1 MAEQLILKGTL
12 EGHNGWVT
20 SLATSMENPNMLLS
34 ASRDKTLIIW
44 NLTRD
49 ETQYGY
55 PKRSLHG
62 HSHIVS
68 DCVISSDGAYA
79 LSASWDKT
87 LRLWE
92 LASGTTTR
100 RFVGHTNDVLSVSFS
115 ADNRQIVSG
124 SRDRTIKLWNTLGDC
139 KYTITEK
146 GHTEWASC
154 VRFSPNPQNPVIV
167 SAGWDKLVK
176 VSKEDRFCDFAFHMM
191 FATQVFATS
200 EPVHAGHETTIHHCP
215 DPSFCIAL
223 FSIHLL
229 MFGSSPPA
237 SSRLTTSV
245 TPVTSTLSPSPPTV
259 LCAPLVART
268 VPPCSGI
275 LTSPSTFTL
284 STPTTRSTPLS
295 SPPTDTG
302 CALPPPAASSSSTSR
317 RRARLMSSSLSSPLS
332 ARRAESLSV
341 SAWLGLLMARLCSL
355 ATLTTS
361 SVPGVSCR
369 GHKLLYPKKEA
380 W

>member
-1 MAEQLILKGTL
+1 
-12 EGHNGWVT
+12 
-20 SLATSMENPNMLLS
+20 
-34 ASRDKTLIIW
+34 
-44 NLTRD
+44 
-49 ETQYGY
+49 
-55 PKRSLHG
+55 
-62 HSHIVS
+62 
-68 DCVISSDGAYA
+68 
-79 LSASWDKT
+79 
-87 LRLWE
+87 
-92 LASGTTTR
+92 
-100 RFVGHTNDVLSVSFS
+100 
-115 ADNRQIVSG
+115 
-124 SRDRTIKLWNTLGDC
+124 
-139 KYTITEK
+139 
-146 GHTEWASC
+146 
-154 VRFSPNPQNPVIV
+154 
-167 SAGWDKLVK
+167 
-176 VSKEDRFCDFAFHMM
+176 M

-215 DPSFCIAL
+215 DSSFCIAL
-223 FSIHLL
+223 LPIHLPICIDSNNSDNL
-229 MFGSSPPA
+229 SRFGSSPPA

-245 TPVTSTLSPSPPTV
+245 TPATSTLSPSPPTV

-275 LTSPSTFTL
+275 LTSPSTSTL

-302 CALPPPAASSSSTSR
+302 CALPLPAASSSSTSR

-369 GHKLLYPKKEA
+369 GHKLLYPKKRGVVTKA
-380 W
+380 SGRR